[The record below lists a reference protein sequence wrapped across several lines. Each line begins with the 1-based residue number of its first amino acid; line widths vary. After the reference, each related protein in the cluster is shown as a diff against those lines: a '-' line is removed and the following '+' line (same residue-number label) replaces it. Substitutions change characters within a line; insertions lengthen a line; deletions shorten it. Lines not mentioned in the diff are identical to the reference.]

1 MRHAKLNKRLGRN
14 NAQRKAL
21 INSLV
26 RALFQSYRIK
36 TTLQKAKEARKSA
49 EKLITFA
56 KSGKLVNI
64 RRIER
69 MLQDRVLTSKVV
81 KEIAPLFAKIQSGY
95 TRIIKAGFRKGDGAD
110 MAMLELTNLPEKVTE
125 IKVQKRDKAKRA
137 EKKVQKSEKEEKTS
151 VKELKLESSE
161 EHKKG
166 LFGKVKKIF
175 RKEDEKK

>member
-26 RALFQSYRIK
+26 RALFQSYGIK

-56 KSGKLVNI
+56 KSGKLVDI

-69 MLQDRVLTSKVV
+69 ILQDRVLTSKVV

-95 TRIIKAGFRKGDGAD
+95 TRIIKTGFRKGDGAD
-110 MAMLELTNLPEKVTE
+110 MAVLELTNLPEKVTE
-125 IKVQKRDKAKRA
+125 IKVQKDKTKRA
-137 EKKVQKSEKEEKTS
+137 EKKVQKPEKEEETS
-151 VKELKLESSE
+151 VKELKTESSE

-175 RKEDEKK
+175 KKEDEKK